1 MATPVSTGVANAF
14 ADRAA
19 LVGSAWTEVA
29 KRSGRTEG
37 DLALE
42 ACLLAIQDAGLTPE
56 DIDGI
61 ATYPGGMV
69 GSVSATYVLTGL
81 GMQNVRW
88 YCDADGHGPAAMT
101 GLVEGVLAVAA
112 GLCEHVVVFRSMVR
126 PTTHGAGGIPTTI
139 KVPADMAFKMP
150 YGGVMASQWM
160 AMYQQA
166 HMHDYGTR
174 PEHFGEI
181 AISTR
186 EWASR
191 NERAIQRTPITMD
204 DYLASPFVSEP
215 IRLLDSDYP
224 VDAGI
229 AVVITTPE
237 RARDLPHRP
246 VLVRSMS
253 IAPGPK
259 PDWDQAPRLTEMSA
273 AYAARDMWSRAGD
286 LGVGDVDCAFLYD
299 GFTFIALSWLEA
311 LGFCGVGE
319 GGPFVEGGTLR
330 AGGRLPTNTH
340 GGNLS
345 EGRTHGMGQI
355 AEAVRQLQ
363 GRSGGRQVPD
373 ARVAV
378 VTGGGGP
385 IAGAVLLHSP

>member
-1 MATPVSTGVANAF
+1 MSDF
-14 ADRAA
+14 ADSTAF
-19 LVGSAWTEVA
+19 VGSAWTRVA
-29 KRSGRTEG
+29 KRSGRSEG

-42 ACLLAIQDAGLTPE
+42 ACLLAIRDAGLTPD
-56 DIDGI
+56 DIDGV

-81 GMQNVRW
+81 GLRNVRW
-88 YCDADGHGPAAMT
+88 YCDADGHGPAAMS
-101 GLVEGVLAVAA
+101 GVVEAVLAVAA
-112 GLCEHVVVFRSMVR
+112 GLCERVVAFRSIVR
-126 PTTHGAGGIPTTI
+126 PTAYGAGGIPTTI
-139 KVPADMAFKMP
+139 RVPADMAFKMP
-150 YGGVMASQWM
+150 YGAVMASQWV
-160 AMYQQA
+160 AMFQQR
-166 HMHDYGTR
+166 HMHEYGTR
-174 PEHFGEI
+174 PEQLGEI

-186 EWASR
+186 QWACA
-191 NERAIQRTPITMD
+191 NDRAIQRSPITMD

-229 AVVITTPE
+229 AVVVS
-237 RARDLPHRP
+237 RADRAHDGPHRP
-246 VLVRSMS
+246 VLVRSVS

-273 AYAARDMWSRAGD
+273 KYAAHDRWSRAGD
-286 LGVGDVDCAFLYD
+286 LRIDDVDCAFLYD
-299 GFTFIALSWLEA
+299 GFTFLALSWIEA
-311 LGFCGVGE
+311 LGFCEVGE

-330 AGGRLPTNTH
+330 AGGRLPLNTH

-363 GRSGGRQVPD
+363 GRGGDRQVPN

-378 VTGGGGP
+378 VSGGGGP
-385 IAGAVLLHSP
+385 IAGCLLLHTP